1 MGEAPKPRDMR
12 STFGKS
18 LGVAVQGIMPEV
30 YRNRP
35 KADAANQSGTPWPDS
50 ESTDLTTI
58 FEQDSGT
65 ISGTADSFSIPFT
78 LPSLGVW
85 LFTLEFSPHFGARV
99 SVVAGDSGH
108 LSIGVSNVLGWFE
121 DDERPLSIP
130 YYDTPTNISLRT
142 LAGEWRST
150 FLYDTGQPDE
160 EGSEEDRLSMSIDVA
175 GAATGTWFDISG
187 GGALLAVRLRG
198 ARLGASPL

>member
-1 MGEAPKPRDMR
+1 MR

-85 LFTLEFSPHFGARV
+85 LLMPQLSPGFGARV
-99 SVVAGDSGH
+99 TVVAGDVGS
-108 LSIGVSNVLGWFE
+108 LSVGVANALGGFDTE
-121 DDERPLSIP
+121 EHPLSIP
-130 YYDTPTNISLRT
+130 YRASPTNVSLRT
-142 LAGEWRST
+142 LAGSWRAT
-150 FLYDTGQPDE
+150 FLYDTGAPDE
-160 EGSEEDRLSMSIDVA
+160 ADEADWLSMTIDVT
-175 GAATGTWFDISG
+175 GNGTGTWSDISG
-187 GGALLAVRLRG
+187 GGARIDVRMRG
-198 ARLGASPL
+198 VRLGASPL